1 MGRNILLRESN
12 QPKIAR
18 HVDIGLGGVQ
28 RDQFGSLTNA
38 KRRSVNAC
46 RLPPDVVDRSEPIEQ
61 QLTDDNGLLAAI
73 PPDPSSTSGNRER
86 RSRDNGG
93 ALVKFFA
100 APTGIKPNLRKQRA
114 LGLPQFRLGRAPVRS
129 GLADARV
136 ALGSF
141 AQRVVY
147 RKFRRLRVPD
157 SEHDAQYRQI

>member
-73 PPDPSSTSGNRER
+73 PPGRSSDSVAR
-86 RSRDNGG
+86 R
-93 ALVKFFA
+93 FA
-100 APTGIKPNLRKQRA
+100 AASPTPGWLLAASRSASFIENSAACECPTANTTPNIVKYRDFIKFQPCKDRSPSVQTQIFA
-114 LGLPQFRLGRAPVRS
+114 MRLFCV
-129 GLADARV
+129 
-136 ALGSF
+136 
-141 AQRVVY
+141 
-147 RKFRRLRVPD
+147 K
-157 SEHDAQYRQI
+157 E